1 MKLLQC
7 ANNLRVSW
15 QVSSQEV
22 GHDEY
27 STQTLAR
34 KQKEVEEEIQ
44 SHRSLIDS
52 LHEQA
57 QSLPSQ
63 YAGCPQVRVL
73 EPVVTAILC
82 VIW

>member
-1 MKLLQC
+1 M
-7 ANNLRVSW
+7 SW

-57 QSLPSQ
+57 QSLPSD
-63 YAGCPQVRVL
+63 YAQSPQVHMLVPSVDCSSQCYL
-73 EPVVTAILC
+73 VAL
-82 VIW
+82 W